1 MRKRDKLAILDKLIE
16 EREKR
21 EKDTVWLLAMAGLC
35 IFLALLFHYGKQ

>member
-21 EKDTVWLLAMAGLC
+21 EKDTVWLLAMASLC